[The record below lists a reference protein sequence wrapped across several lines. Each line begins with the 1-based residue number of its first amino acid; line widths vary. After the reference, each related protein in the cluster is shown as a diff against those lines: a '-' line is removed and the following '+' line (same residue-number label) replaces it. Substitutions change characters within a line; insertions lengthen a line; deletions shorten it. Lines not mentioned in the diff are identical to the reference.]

1 MLECETR
8 GGDARAGSTRSAD
21 AGPRRR
27 SDPGSEPR
35 GSRRGAPGRRRDVR
49 FSMRRN
55 TVLVV
60 IVVLALVTSGTA
72 GFAVGATP
80 TGEASAASLDADAA
94 TATPSAGAATG
105 GTTPLQT
112 EGGLVRG
119 SPELSVTTPSATLTP
134 GRTNE
139 LTLQVSNDG
148 DMDLGTA
155 QTREIVTTAR
165 NVRVTA
171 DAGGTPLD
179 VETDTLAIGSV
190 TENRPGEATVAVNV
204 PEGVE
209 QGTYELDVEL
219 EYSYTYQQ
227 SGGVTTDRE
236 ETVDAE
242 VDVRISD
249 DARFEVVNVTTD
261 AHVGGEGTL
270 EAEIENVGADVARD
284 ATVAFESASGGLA
297 FGDRASDAARIDELA
312 PGETTTLRYDVAF
325 APGAP
330 VREYALS
337 GTVRFE
343 TSEGLQRADESVSA
357 GVVPGPEQRFSVTG
371 VESDLHV
378 GEEGEITGTVT
389 NEGPNEAR
397 NVVIQ
402 FAEESQNVIPVERSV
417 AVGTLAPGE
426 SGEFRL
432 PVEIGEEAKAIDR
445 TADVAVR
452 YRNADFETRAY
463 QDVELLYEVQPE
475 RDQFIVEVDDREVEA
490 GGQRALDVTL
500 TNNLDEPVENV
511 EARLFADS
519 PLDSADDEG
528 FVSELE
534 PGEST
539 TLTFDLSA
547 AGSSTAKTYP
557 ISFDFRYDDADGNSQ
572 LSDTT
577 RVPITVVESEGGL
590 PVGLGLVALVAVVV
604 IGAGAYVLKRE

>member
-1 MLECETR
+1 
-8 GGDARAGSTRSAD
+8 
-21 AGPRRR
+21 
-27 SDPGSEPR
+27 
-35 GSRRGAPGRRRDVR
+35 
-49 FSMRRN
+49 MRRN

-94 TATPSAGAATG
+94 VATPSAGAATG
-105 GTTPLQT
+105 GTTPFQT
-112 EGGLVRG
+112 GGGLVRG

-139 LTLQVSNDG
+139 LTLQISNDG
-148 DMDLGTA
+148 DMDLGTG

-179 VETDTLAIGSV
+179 VETGTLAIGSV

-204 PEGVE
+204 PEDVE
-209 QGTYELDVEL
+209 QGSYELDVEL

-227 SGGVTTDRE
+227 SGGVTIDRE

-261 AHVGGEGTL
+261 ARIGGEGIL

-297 FGDRASDAARIDELA
+297 FGERASDAARIDELA
-312 PGETTTLRYDVAF
+312 PGETTTVRYDVGF

-337 GTVRFE
+337 GTVTFE
-343 TSEGLQRADESVSA
+343 TSQGLQRVDESVSA

-389 NEGPNEAR
+389 NEGPDEAR

-402 FAEESQNVIPVERSV
+402 FAEQSQNVIPIERSV

-445 TADVAVR
+445 TADIAVR
-452 YRNADFETRAY
+452 YRNAEFETRAY

-475 RDQFIVEVDDREVEA
+475 RDQFLVEVDDREIEA
-490 GGQRALDVTL
+490 GGQRALEVTL
-500 TNNLDEPVENV
+500 TNNLDEPVRDV

-519 PLDSADDEG
+519 PLDSGNDEG
-528 FVSELE
+528 FVSELA

-547 AGSSTAKTYP
+547 AGSGTAKTYP

-577 RVPITVVESEGGL
+577 RVPITVVEGEGGF

-604 IGAGAYVLKRE
+604 IGAGAYVLQRE

>member
-1 MLECETR
+1 
-8 GGDARAGSTRSAD
+8 
-21 AGPRRR
+21 
-27 SDPGSEPR
+27 
-35 GSRRGAPGRRRDVR
+35 
-49 FSMRRN
+49 MRRN

-60 IVVLALVTSGTA
+60 VVVLALVTSGTA
-72 GFAVGATP
+72 GFAAGSAP
-80 TGEASAASLDADAA
+80 TGAGTASSLDASGATTAQAVGADAG
-94 TATPSAGAATG
+94 GAA
-105 GTTPLQT
+105 LQAG
-112 EGGLVRG
+112 GGLVRG
-119 SPELSVTTPSATLTP
+119 SPELSVTTPDPTLTP

-139 LTLQVSNDG
+139 LALQISNDG

-165 NVRVTA
+165 NVRVSA
-171 DAGGTPLD
+171 DAGGTPLT
-179 VETDTLAIGSV
+179 VETGTLAIGSV
-190 TENRPGEATVAVNV
+190 TENRPGEAPVAVSV
-204 PEGVE
+204 PEDVE
-209 QGTYELDVEL
+209 QGTYQIDVEL

-242 VDVRISD
+242 VEVDVSD
-249 DARFEVVNVTTD
+249 DARFEVVNITTD
-261 AHVGGEGTL
+261 ARIGGEGTL
-270 EAEIENVGADVARD
+270 EAEIENVGADAARD
-284 ATVAFESASGGLA
+284 ATVVLESASSGLG

-312 PGETTTLRYDVAF
+312 PGETATVRYDVAF

-330 VREYALS
+330 VREYALRGS
-337 GTVRFE
+337 VQFE
-343 TSEGLQRADESVSA
+343 TSEGLQRVDERVSA

-389 NEGPNEAR
+389 NEGPDEAR

-402 FAEESQNVIPVERSV
+402 FADQSQNVIPIERSV

-432 PVEIGEEAKAIDR
+432 PIEIGEEAKAIDR
-445 TADVAVR
+445 TADIAVR
-452 YRNADFETRAY
+452 YRNAEFETRAF

-475 RDQFIVEVDDREVEA
+475 RDQFLVEVDDREIEA
-490 GGQRALDVTL
+490 GGERTLEVTL
-500 TNNLDEPVENV
+500 TNNLDEPVRDV

-519 PLDSADDEG
+519 PLDSGNDEG
-528 FVSELE
+528 FVSELG

-547 AGSSTAKTYP
+547 SGSGTAKTYP
-557 ISFDFRYDDADGNSQ
+557 ISFDFRYDDANGNSQ

-577 RVPITVVESEGGL
+577 RVPITVVESEGGFPL
-590 PVGLGLVALVAVVV
+590 GLGLAALVAVVV
-604 IGAGAYVLKRE
+604 IGAGAYAFQRQ

>member
-1 MLECETR
+1 MASALSV
-8 GGDARAGSTRSAD
+8 GAD
-21 AGPRRR
+21 AG
-27 SDPGSEPR
+27 
-35 GSRRGAPGRRRDVR
+35 
-49 FSMRRN
+49 
-55 TVLVV
+55 
-60 IVVLALVTSGTA
+60 
-72 GFAVGATP
+72 
-80 TGEASAASLDADAA
+80 
-94 TATPSAGAATG
+94 GAA
-105 GTTPLQT
+105 LQAG
-112 EGGLVRG
+112 GGLVRG
-119 SPELSVTTPSATLTP
+119 SPELSVTTPDPTLTP

-139 LTLQVSNDG
+139 LALQISNDG

-165 NVRVTA
+165 NVRVSA
-171 DAGGTPLD
+171 DAGGTPLT
-179 VETDTLAIGSV
+179 VETGTLAIGSV
-190 TENRPGEATVAVNV
+190 TENRPGEAPVAVSV
-204 PEGVE
+204 PEDVE
-209 QGTYELDVEL
+209 QGTYQIDVEL

-242 VDVRISD
+242 VEVDVSD
-249 DARFEVVNVTTD
+249 DARFEVVNITTD
-261 AHVGGEGTL
+261 ARIGGEGTL
-270 EAEIENVGADVARD
+270 EAEIENVGADAARD
-284 ATVAFESASGGLA
+284 ATVVLESASSGLG

-312 PGETTTLRYDVAF
+312 PGETATVRYDVAF

-330 VREYALS
+330 VREYALRGS
-337 GTVRFE
+337 VQFE
-343 TSEGLQRADESVSA
+343 TSEGLQRVDERVSA

-389 NEGPNEAR
+389 NEGPDEAR

-402 FAEESQNVIPVERSV
+402 FADQSQNVIPIERSV

-432 PVEIGEEAKAIDR
+432 PIEIGEEAKAIDR
-445 TADVAVR
+445 TADIAVR
-452 YRNADFETRAY
+452 YRNAEFETRAY

-475 RDQFIVEVDDREVEA
+475 RDQFLVEVDDREIEA
-490 GGQRALDVTL
+490 GGERTLEVTL
-500 TNNLDEPVENV
+500 TNNLDEPVRDV

-519 PLDSADDEG
+519 PLDSGNDEG
-528 FVSELE
+528 FVSELG

-547 AGSSTAKTYP
+547 SGSGTAKTYP
-557 ISFDFRYDDADGNSQ
+557 ISFDFRYDDANGNSQ

-577 RVPITVVESEGGL
+577 RVPITVVEGEGGL

-604 IGAGAYVLKRE
+604 IGAGAYAFQRQ

>member
-1 MLECETR
+1 
-8 GGDARAGSTRSAD
+8 
-21 AGPRRR
+21 
-27 SDPGSEPR
+27 
-35 GSRRGAPGRRRDVR
+35 
-49 FSMRRN
+49 MRRN
-55 TVLVV
+55 TVLVAV
-60 IVVLALVTSGTA
+60 VVLALVTSGTA
-72 GFAVGATP
+72 GLAVGAAPTGGTP
-80 TGEASAASLDADAA
+80 TDGASVTSLDAGASTAA
-94 TATPSAGAATG
+94 SSATTATG
-105 GTTPLQT
+105 GTAPLQT
-112 EGGLVRG
+112 GGGLVRG

-139 LTLQVSNDG
+139 LTLQISNDG

-179 VETDTLAIGSV
+179 VETGTLAIGSV

-204 PEGVE
+204 PEDVE

-227 SGGVTTDRE
+227 SGGVTIDRE

-261 AHVGGEGTL
+261 AHVGGEGAL

-312 PGETTTLRYDVAF
+312 PGETTTVRYDVAF

-330 VREYALS
+330 VREYALD

-343 TSEGLQRADESVSA
+343 TSEGLQRVDQSVSA

-371 VESDLHV
+371 VDSDLRV
-378 GEEGEITGTVT
+378 GEEGEVTGTVT

-397 NVVIQ
+397 NVVIR
-402 FAEESQNVIPVERSV
+402 FAEQSQNVIPIERSV

-432 PVEIGEEAKAIDR
+432 PIEIGEESKAIDR
-445 TADVAVR
+445 TADIAVQ
-452 YRNADFETRAY
+452 YRNAEFETRAY

-475 RDQFIVEVDDREVEA
+475 RDQFLVEVEDREIEA
-490 GGQRALDVTL
+490 GGQRALEVTL
-500 TNNLDEPVENV
+500 TNNLDEPVRDV
-511 EARLFADS
+511 EARLFADA
-519 PLDSADDEG
+519 PLDSGNDEG

-557 ISFDFRYDDADGNSQ
+557 ISFDFRYDDAAGNSQ

-604 IGAGAYVLKRE
+604 IGAGAYVLTRE

>member
-1 MLECETR
+1 
-8 GGDARAGSTRSAD
+8 
-21 AGPRRR
+21 
-27 SDPGSEPR
+27 
-35 GSRRGAPGRRRDVR
+35 
-49 FSMRRN
+49 MRRN

-60 IVVLALVTSGTA
+60 VVVLALVTSGTA

-80 TGEASAASLDADAA
+80 AGEASASSLDADAA
-94 TATPSAGAATG
+94 TATG
-105 GTTPLQT
+105 GTTPFQT
-112 EGGLVRG
+112 GGGLVRG

-134 GRTNE
+134 GRTNR
-139 LTLQVSNDG
+139 LTLQISNDG

-179 VETDTLAIGSV
+179 VETGTLAIGSV
-190 TENRPGEATVAVNV
+190 TENRPGNATVAVNV
-204 PEGVE
+204 PEDVD

-219 EYSYTYQQ
+219 EYSYTHQQ
-227 SGGVTTDRE
+227 SGGVTIDRE

-261 AHVGGEGTL
+261 ARIGGEGTL
-270 EAEIENVGADVARD
+270 EAEIRNVGADVARD
-284 ATVAFESASGGLA
+284 ATVAFESASSGLG
-297 FGDRASDAARIDELA
+297 FGDRASDAARIDELE
-312 PGETTTLRYDVAF
+312 PGETTTVTYDVAF

-337 GTVRFE
+337 GTVAFE
-343 TSEGLQRADESVSA
+343 TSQGLQRVDESVSA
-357 GVVPGPEQRFSVTG
+357 GVVPGPEQRFSVTD
-371 VESDLHV
+371 VDSDLHV

-389 NEGPNEAR
+389 NEGPAEAR

-402 FAEESQNVIPVERSV
+402 FAEQSQNVIPIERSV

-445 TADVAVR
+445 TADIAVR
-452 YRNADFETRAY
+452 YRNAEFETRAY
-463 QDVELLYEVQPE
+463 RDVELLYEVQPE
-475 RDQFIVEVDDREVEA
+475 RDQFLVEVDDREIEA
-490 GGQRALDVTL
+490 GGQRALEVTL
-500 TNNLDEPVENV
+500 TNNLDEPVRDV
-511 EARLFADS
+511 EARLFADA
-519 PLDSADDEG
+519 PLDSGNDEG

-547 AGSSTAKTYP
+547 AGSGTAKTYP

-577 RVPITVVESEGGL
+577 RVPITVVEGEGGL
-590 PVGLGLVALVAVVV
+590 PVGLGLVGLVAVVV
-604 IGAGAYVLKRE
+604 IGAGAYVLQRE

>member
-1 MLECETR
+1 
-8 GGDARAGSTRSAD
+8 
-21 AGPRRR
+21 
-27 SDPGSEPR
+27 
-35 GSRRGAPGRRRDVR
+35 
-49 FSMRRN
+49 MRRN

-60 IVVLALVTSGTA
+60 VVALALVTSGTA

-80 TGEASAASLDADAA
+80 TAEASAASLDADAA
-94 TATPSAGAATG
+94 TATGGATPFQTG
-105 GTTPLQT
+105 
-112 EGGLVRG
+112 GGLVRG

-139 LTLQVSNDG
+139 LTLQISNDG

-179 VETDTLAIGSV
+179 VETGTLAIGSV
-190 TENRPGEATVAVNV
+190 TENRPGNATVAVNV
-204 PEGVE
+204 PEDVD

-219 EYSYTYQQ
+219 EYSYTHQQ
-227 SGGVTTDRE
+227 SGGVTIDRE

-261 AHVGGEGTL
+261 ARIGGEGTL
-270 EAEIENVGADVARD
+270 EAEIRNVGADVARD
-284 ATVAFESASGGLA
+284 ATVAFESASSGLG

-312 PGETTTLRYDVAF
+312 PGETTTVRYDVTF

-337 GTVRFE
+337 GTVAFE
-343 TSEGLQRADESVSA
+343 TSQGFQRVDESVSA
-357 GVVPGPEQRFSVTG
+357 GVVPGPEQRFSVTD
-371 VESDLHV
+371 VDSDLHV

-389 NEGPNEAR
+389 NEGPAEAR

-402 FAEESQNVIPVERSV
+402 FAEQSQNVIPIERSV

-445 TADVAVR
+445 TADIAVR
-452 YRNADFETRAY
+452 YRNAEFETRAY

-475 RDQFIVEVDDREVEA
+475 RDQFLVEVDDREIEA
-490 GGQRALDVTL
+490 GGQRALEVTL
-500 TNNLDEPVENV
+500 TNNLDEPVRDV
-511 EARLFADS
+511 EARLFADA
-519 PLDSADDEG
+519 PLDSGNDEG

-547 AGSSTAKTYP
+547 AGSGTAKTYP

-577 RVPITVVESEGGL
+577 RVPITVVEGEGGL

-604 IGAGAYVLKRE
+604 IGAGAYVLQRE

>member
-1 MLECETR
+1 
-8 GGDARAGSTRSAD
+8 
-21 AGPRRR
+21 
-27 SDPGSEPR
+27 
-35 GSRRGAPGRRRDVR
+35 
-49 FSMRRN
+49 MRRN

-60 IVVLALVTSGTA
+60 VVALALVTSGTA

-80 TGEASAASLDADAA
+80 TAEASAASLDADAA
-94 TATPSAGAATG
+94 TTTG
-105 GTTPLQT
+105 GTTPFQT
-112 EGGLVRG
+112 GGGLVRG

-139 LTLQVSNDG
+139 LTLQISNDG

-179 VETDTLAIGSV
+179 VETGTLAIGSV
-190 TENRPGEATVAVNV
+190 TENRPGNATVAVNV
-204 PEGVE
+204 PEDVD

-219 EYSYTYQQ
+219 EYSYTHQQ
-227 SGGVTTDRE
+227 SGGVTIDRE

-261 AHVGGEGTL
+261 ARIGGEGTL
-270 EAEIENVGADVARD
+270 EAEIRNVGADVARD
-284 ATVAFESASGGLA
+284 ATVAFESASSGLG

-312 PGETTTLRYDVAF
+312 PGETTTVRYDVTF

-337 GTVRFE
+337 GTVAFE
-343 TSEGLQRADESVSA
+343 TSQGFQRVDESVSA
-357 GVVPGPEQRFSVTG
+357 GVVPGPEQRFSVTD
-371 VESDLHV
+371 VDSDLHV

-389 NEGPNEAR
+389 NEGPAEAR

-402 FAEESQNVIPVERSV
+402 FAEQSQNVIPIERSV

-445 TADVAVR
+445 TADIAVR
-452 YRNADFETRAY
+452 YRNAEFETRAY

-475 RDQFIVEVDDREVEA
+475 RDQFLVEVDDREIEA
-490 GGQRALDVTL
+490 GGQRALEVTL
-500 TNNLDEPVENV
+500 TNNLDQPVRDV
-511 EARLFADS
+511 EARLFADA
-519 PLDSADDEG
+519 PLDSGNDEG

-547 AGSSTAKTYP
+547 AGSGTAKTYP

-577 RVPITVVESEGGL
+577 RVPITVVEGEGGL

-604 IGAGAYVLKRE
+604 IGAGAYVLQRE

>member
-1 MLECETR
+1 
-8 GGDARAGSTRSAD
+8 
-21 AGPRRR
+21 
-27 SDPGSEPR
+27 
-35 GSRRGAPGRRRDVR
+35 
-49 FSMRRN
+49 MRRN

-60 IVVLALVTSGTA
+60 VVALALVTSGTA

-80 TGEASAASLDADAA
+80 TAEASAASLDADAA
-94 TATPSAGAATG
+94 TTTG
-105 GTTPLQT
+105 GTTPFQT
-112 EGGLVRG
+112 GGGLVRG

-139 LTLQVSNDG
+139 LTLQISNDG

-179 VETDTLAIGSV
+179 VETGTLAIGSV
-190 TENRPGEATVAVNV
+190 TENRPGNATVAVNV
-204 PEGVE
+204 PEDVD

-219 EYSYTYQQ
+219 EYSYTHQQ
-227 SGGVTTDRE
+227 SGGVTIDRE

-261 AHVGGEGTL
+261 ARIGGEGTL
-270 EAEIENVGADVARD
+270 EAEIRNVGADVARD
-284 ATVAFESASGGLA
+284 ATVAFESASSGLG

-312 PGETTTLRYDVAF
+312 PGETTTVRYDVTF

-337 GTVRFE
+337 GTVAFE
-343 TSEGLQRADESVSA
+343 TSQGLQRVDESVSA
-357 GVVPGPEQRFSVTG
+357 GVVPGPEQRFSVTD
-371 VESDLHV
+371 VDSDLHV

-389 NEGPNEAR
+389 NEGPAEAR

-402 FAEESQNVIPVERSV
+402 FAEQSQNVIPIERSV

-445 TADVAVR
+445 TADIAVR
-452 YRNADFETRAY
+452 YRNAEFETRAY

-475 RDQFIVEVDDREVEA
+475 RDQFLVEVDDREIEA
-490 GGQRALDVTL
+490 GGQRALEVTL
-500 TNNLDEPVENV
+500 TNNLDQPVRDV
-511 EARLFADS
+511 EARLFADA
-519 PLDSADDEG
+519 PLDSSNDEG

-547 AGSSTAKTYP
+547 AGSGTAKTYP
-557 ISFDFRYDDADGNSQ
+557 VSFDFRYDDADGNSQ

-577 RVPITVVESEGGL
+577 RVPITVVEGEGGL

-604 IGAGAYVLKRE
+604 IGAGAYVLQRE

>member
-1 MLECETR
+1 
-8 GGDARAGSTRSAD
+8 
-21 AGPRRR
+21 
-27 SDPGSEPR
+27 
-35 GSRRGAPGRRRDVR
+35 
-49 FSMRRN
+49 MRRN

-60 IVVLALVTSGTA
+60 VVVLALVTSGTA

-94 TATPSAGAATG
+94 TATG
-105 GTTPLQT
+105 GTTPFQT
-112 EGGLVRG
+112 GGGLVRG

-139 LTLQVSNDG
+139 LTLQISNDG

-179 VETDTLAIGSV
+179 VETGTLAIGSV
-190 TENRPGEATVAVNV
+190 TENRPGNATVAVNV
-204 PEGVE
+204 PEDVD

-219 EYSYTYQQ
+219 EYSYTHQQ
-227 SGGVTTDRE
+227 SGGVTIDRE

-261 AHVGGEGTL
+261 ARIGGEGTL
-270 EAEIENVGADVARD
+270 EAEIRNVGADVARD
-284 ATVAFESASGGLA
+284 ATVAFESASSGLG
-297 FGDRASDAARIDELA
+297 FGDRASDAARIDELE
-312 PGETTTLRYDVAF
+312 PGETTTVTYDVAF

-337 GTVRFE
+337 GTVAFE
-343 TSEGLQRADESVSA
+343 TSQGLQRVDESVSA
-357 GVVPGPEQRFSVTG
+357 GVVPGPEQRFSVTD
-371 VESDLHV
+371 VDSDLHV

-389 NEGPNEAR
+389 NEGPAEAR

-402 FAEESQNVIPVERSV
+402 FAEQSQNVIPIERSV

-445 TADVAVR
+445 TADIAVR
-452 YRNADFETRAY
+452 YRNAEFETRAY

-475 RDQFIVEVDDREVEA
+475 RDQFLVEVDDREIEA
-490 GGQRALDVTL
+490 GGQRALEVTL
-500 TNNLDEPVENV
+500 TNNLDEPVRDV
-511 EARLFADS
+511 EARLFADA
-519 PLDSADDEG
+519 PLDSGNDEG

-547 AGSSTAKTYP
+547 AGSGTAKTYP
-557 ISFDFRYDDADGNSQ
+557 VSFDFRYDDADGNSQ

-577 RVPITVVESEGGL
+577 RVPITVVEGEGGL
-590 PVGLGLVALVAVVV
+590 PVGLGLVGLVAVVV
-604 IGAGAYVLKRE
+604 IGAGAYVLQRE

>member
-1 MLECETR
+1 
-8 GGDARAGSTRSAD
+8 
-21 AGPRRR
+21 
-27 SDPGSEPR
+27 
-35 GSRRGAPGRRRDVR
+35 
-49 FSMRRN
+49 MRRN

-60 IVVLALVTSGTA
+60 VVALALVTSGTA

-80 TGEASAASLDADAA
+80 TAEASAASLDADAA
-94 TATPSAGAATG
+94 TTTG
-105 GTTPLQT
+105 GTTPFQT
-112 EGGLVRG
+112 GGGLVRG

-139 LTLQVSNDG
+139 LTLQISNDG

-179 VETDTLAIGSV
+179 VETGTLAIGSV
-190 TENRPGEATVAVNV
+190 TENRPGNATVAVNV
-204 PEGVE
+204 PEDVD

-219 EYSYTYQQ
+219 EYSYTHQQ
-227 SGGVTTDRE
+227 SGGVTIDRE

-261 AHVGGEGTL
+261 ARIGGEGTL
-270 EAEIENVGADVARD
+270 EAEIRNVGADVARD
-284 ATVAFESASGGLA
+284 ATVAFESASSGLG

-312 PGETTTLRYDVAF
+312 PGETTTVRYDVTF

-337 GTVRFE
+337 GTVAFE
-343 TSEGLQRADESVSA
+343 TSQGFQRVDESVSA
-357 GVVPGPEQRFSVTG
+357 GVVPGPEQRFSVTD
-371 VESDLHV
+371 VDSDLHV

-389 NEGPNEAR
+389 NEGPAEAR

-402 FAEESQNVIPVERSV
+402 FAEQSQNVIPIERSV

-445 TADVAVR
+445 TADIAVR
-452 YRNADFETRAY
+452 YRNAEFETRAY

-475 RDQFIVEVDDREVEA
+475 RDQFLVEVDDREIEA
-490 GGQRALDVTL
+490 GGQRALEVTL
-500 TNNLDEPVENV
+500 TNNLDQPVRDV
-511 EARLFADS
+511 EARLFADA
-519 PLDSADDEG
+519 PLDSSNDEG

-547 AGSSTAKTYP
+547 AGSGTAKTYP

-577 RVPITVVESEGGL
+577 RVPITVVEGEGGL

-604 IGAGAYVLKRE
+604 IGAGAYVLQRE

>member
-1 MLECETR
+1 
-8 GGDARAGSTRSAD
+8 
-21 AGPRRR
+21 
-27 SDPGSEPR
+27 
-35 GSRRGAPGRRRDVR
+35 
-49 FSMRRN
+49 MRRN
-55 TVLVV
+55 TVLVA
-60 IVVLALVTSGTA
+60 VVALALVTSGTA
-72 GFAVGATP
+72 GFAVGAAPTGGTP
-80 TGEASAASLDADAA
+80 TEEASAASLDADAA
-94 TATPSAGAATG
+94 TATPTADAATG
-105 GTTPLQT
+105 GTTPFQT
-112 EGGLVRG
+112 GGGLVRG

-179 VETDTLAIGSV
+179 VETGTLAIGSV

-204 PEGVE
+204 PEDVE

-227 SGGVTTDRE
+227 SGGVTIDRE

-297 FGDRASDAARIDELA
+297 FGDRASDAARVDELA
-312 PGETTTLRYDVAF
+312 PGETTTVRYDVAF

-330 VREYALS
+330 VREYALD
-337 GTVRFE
+337 GTVSFE
-343 TSEGLQRADESVSA
+343 TSEGLQRVDEGVSA

-371 VESDLHV
+371 VDSDLRV
-378 GEEGEITGTVT
+378 GEEGEVTGTVT

-402 FAEESQNVIPVERSV
+402 FAEQSQNVIPIERSV

-432 PVEIGEEAKAIDR
+432 PIEIGEEAKAIDR
-445 TADVAVR
+445 TADIAVQ
-452 YRNADFETRAY
+452 YRNAEFETRAY

-475 RDQFIVEVDDREVEA
+475 RDQFLVEVEDREIEA
-490 GGQRALDVTL
+490 GGQRALEVTL
-500 TNNLDEPVENV
+500 TNNLDEPVRDV
-511 EARLFADS
+511 EARLFADA
-519 PLDSADDEG
+519 PLDSGNDEG

-577 RVPITVVESEGGL
+577 RVPVTVVESEGGL

>member
-1 MLECETR
+1 
-8 GGDARAGSTRSAD
+8 
-21 AGPRRR
+21 
-27 SDPGSEPR
+27 
-35 GSRRGAPGRRRDVR
+35 
-49 FSMRRN
+49 MRRN

-60 IVVLALVTSGTA
+60 VVALALVTSGTA

-80 TGEASAASLDADAA
+80 TAEASAASLDADAA
-94 TATPSAGAATG
+94 TTTG
-105 GTTPLQT
+105 GTTPFQT
-112 EGGLVRG
+112 GGGLVRG

-139 LTLQVSNDG
+139 LTLQISNDG

-179 VETDTLAIGSV
+179 VETGTLAIGSV
-190 TENRPGEATVAVNV
+190 TENRPGNATVAVNV
-204 PEGVE
+204 PEDVD

-219 EYSYTYQQ
+219 EYSYTHQQ
-227 SGGVTTDRE
+227 SGGVTIDRE

-261 AHVGGEGTL
+261 ARIGGEGTL
-270 EAEIENVGADVARD
+270 EAEIRNVGADVARD
-284 ATVAFESASGGLA
+284 ATVAFESASSGLG

-312 PGETTTLRYDVAF
+312 PGETTTVRYDVTF

-337 GTVRFE
+337 GTVAFE
-343 TSEGLQRADESVSA
+343 TSQGFQRVDESVSA
-357 GVVPGPEQRFSVTG
+357 GVVPGPEQRFSVTD
-371 VESDLHV
+371 VDSDLHV

-389 NEGPNEAR
+389 NEGPAEAR

-402 FAEESQNVIPVERSV
+402 FAEQSQNVIPIERSV

-445 TADVAVR
+445 TADIAVR
-452 YRNADFETRAY
+452 YRNAEFETRAY

-475 RDQFIVEVDDREVEA
+475 RDQFLVEVDDREIEA
-490 GGQRALDVTL
+490 GGQRALEVTL
-500 TNNLDEPVENV
+500 TNNLDQPVRDV
-511 EARLFADS
+511 EARLFADA
-519 PLDSADDEG
+519 PLDSSNDEG

-547 AGSSTAKTYP
+547 AGSGTAKTYP

-577 RVPITVVESEGGL
+577 RVPITVVEGEGGF

-604 IGAGAYVLKRE
+604 IGAGAYVLQRE

>member
-1 MLECETR
+1 
-8 GGDARAGSTRSAD
+8 
-21 AGPRRR
+21 
-27 SDPGSEPR
+27 
-35 GSRRGAPGRRRDVR
+35 
-49 FSMRRN
+49 MRRN

-60 IVVLALVTSGTA
+60 VVALALVTSGTA

-80 TGEASAASLDADAA
+80 TAEASAASLDADAA
-94 TATPSAGAATG
+94 TTTG
-105 GTTPLQT
+105 GTTPFQT
-112 EGGLVRG
+112 GGGLVRG

-139 LTLQVSNDG
+139 LTLQISNDG

-179 VETDTLAIGSV
+179 VETGTLAIGSV
-190 TENRPGEATVAVNV
+190 TENRPGNATVAVNV
-204 PEGVE
+204 PEDVD

-219 EYSYTYQQ
+219 EYSYTHQQ
-227 SGGVTTDRE
+227 SGGVTIDRE

-261 AHVGGEGTL
+261 ARIGGEGTL
-270 EAEIENVGADVARD
+270 EAEIRNVGADVARD
-284 ATVAFESASGGLA
+284 ATVAFESASSGLG

-312 PGETTTLRYDVAF
+312 PGETTTVRYDVTF

-337 GTVRFE
+337 GTVAFE
-343 TSEGLQRADESVSA
+343 TSQGFQRVDESVSA
-357 GVVPGPEQRFSVTG
+357 GVVPGPEQRFSVTD
-371 VESDLHV
+371 VDSDLHV

-389 NEGPNEAR
+389 NEGPAEAR

-402 FAEESQNVIPVERSV
+402 FAEQSQNVIPIERSV

-445 TADVAVR
+445 TADIAVR
-452 YRNADFETRAY
+452 YRNAEFETRAY

-475 RDQFIVEVDDREVEA
+475 RDQFLVEVDDREIEA
-490 GGQRALDVTL
+490 GGQRALEVTL
-500 TNNLDEPVENV
+500 TNNLDQPVRDV

-519 PLDSADDEG
+519 PLDSGNDEG

-547 AGSSTAKTYP
+547 AGSGTAKTYP

-577 RVPITVVESEGGL
+577 RVPITVVEGEGGL

-604 IGAGAYVLKRE
+604 IGAGAYVLQRE